1 MKRILSILLSVT
13 LVCLLAACGA
23 PAQQGGDAPQA
34 DAVPMRALRLG
45 TGSVGGT
52 DNVAI
57 EAMSS
62 VVNRN
67 SDIKTS
73 TVTTT
78 GAVEIINLLDSRELE
93 GGYTGSINLVQALR
107 GEEPFQKEIPASS
120 MLQAFGFVSWRLPVL
135 TVAGSGIES
144 YEDLR
149 GKKMAFPDVGSAST
163 EVLKIVLREA
173 GVLDDVNIEYFTWSD
188 GFSALK
194 DGRVDACVGTWG
206 NGVPPAGIIEL
217 LTVRDINIL
226 SLPPEVGAKIHE
238 INPGIMAQDLTHAE
252 CDIIPEGDPRLS
264 PVNAGVMIF
273 HADVPEESVYEFTRA
288 CISNIEELGKI
299 TQDLKPLKDY
309 VTSVCVEDVPFHPG
323 AARALKE
330 AGLWDDRFTVYGE

>member
-1 MKRILSILLSVT
+1 
-13 LVCLLAACGA
+13 
-23 PAQQGGDAPQA
+23 
-34 DAVPMRALRLG
+34 MRALRLG

-144 YEDLR
+144 YEDPAR
-149 GKKMAFPDVGSAST
+149 QKRPSPTWAPPRPRCSRSSCGKRASST
-163 EVLKIVLREA
+163 
-173 GVLDDVNIEYFTWSD
+173 T
-188 GFSALK
+188 
-194 DGRVDACVGTWG
+194 
-206 NGVPPAGIIEL
+206 
-217 LTVRDINIL
+217 
-226 SLPPEVGAKIHE
+226 
-238 INPGIMAQDLTHAE
+238 
-252 CDIIPEGDPRLS
+252 
-264 PVNAGVMIF
+264 
-273 HADVPEESVYEFTRA
+273 
-288 CISNIEELGKI
+288 
-299 TQDLKPLKDY
+299 
-309 VTSVCVEDVPFHPG
+309 
-323 AARALKE
+323 
-330 AGLWDDRFTVYGE
+330 

>member
-34 DAVPMRALRLG
+34 DAAPMRALRLG

-226 SLPPEVGAKIHE
+226 SLPPEVG
-238 INPGIMAQDLTHAE
+238 
-252 CDIIPEGDPRLS
+252 RLS

>member
-23 PAQQGGDAPQA
+23 PAQQGGDAPQT
-34 DAVPMRALRLG
+34 DAAPMRALRLG

-194 DGRVDACVGTWG
+194 DGRVDACVGTWATACRRRASSSCS
-206 NGVPPAGIIEL
+206 PCATSTSSPS
-217 LTVRDINIL
+217 R
-226 SLPPEVGAKIHE
+226 
-238 INPGIMAQDLTHAE
+238 
-252 CDIIPEGDPRLS
+252 PRS
-264 PVNAGVMIF
+264 
-273 HADVPEESVYEFTRA
+273 
-288 CISNIEELGKI
+288 
-299 TQDLKPLKDY
+299 
-309 VTSVCVEDVPFHPG
+309 
-323 AARALKE
+323 ALKSTRSTP
-330 AGLWDDRFTVYGE
+330 ASWRRI

>member
-1 MKRILSILLSVT
+1 M
-13 LVCLLAACGA
+13 
-23 PAQQGGDAPQA
+23 
-34 DAVPMRALRLG
+34 
-45 TGSVGGT
+45 
-52 DNVAI
+52 
-57 EAMSS
+57 
-62 VVNRN
+62 
-67 SDIKTS
+67 
-73 TVTTT
+73 
-78 GAVEIINLLDSRELE
+78 
-93 GGYTGSINLVQALR
+93 
-107 GEEPFQKEIPASS
+107 
-120 MLQAFGFVSWRLPVL
+120 
-135 TVAGSGIES
+135 
-144 YEDLR
+144 
-149 GKKMAFPDVGSAST
+149 
-163 EVLKIVLREA
+163 LKIVLREA

-252 CDIIPEGDPRLS
+252 CNIIPEGDPRLS

-330 AGLWDDRFTVYGE
+330 GGAVGRPLHRLRRITEPRPAARRTGGGAGGLVPRCGRRAGRPRRQGKRRHPCNSVTCPAITAGATVRSTG